1 VAVGKWKTCF
11 WFSTFPSALVVGAV
25 GMWESRLPLARLPKG
40 LVERVGSLPLA
51 FHAFH
56 SPGIPTALSHR
67 GFRQRAN
74 KLSLAFCI
82 RRAASVSLLIVAC
95 CCSMS
100 AVIPF
105 FKDFSHWGNDVSFS

>member
-1 VAVGKWKTCF
+1 MAIEELVGRGGNLLLVF
-11 WFSTFPSALVVGAV
+11 GALH
-25 GMWESRLPLARLPKG
+25 RLAIPPALAQR
-40 LVERVGSLPLA
+40 SLR
-51 FHAFH
+51 H
-56 SPGIPTALSHR
+56 
-67 GFRQRAN
+67 RAN